1 MADWY
6 GSARSNYFRVKDE
19 AAFRKEAAGHGLDVW
34 TSNVEGEAS
43 FMVTPNG
50 DLGDKGGWPTW
61 YDTDDDGKP
70 IELDIV
76 GALAKHLVEGEIAVL
91 IEAGA
96 EKLRYITGH
105 TTAFNSTGKRVDLDL
120 GDIYSKAA
128 RRFHVPVNKIT
139 TAEY

>member
-19 AAFRKEAAGHGLDVW
+19 AAFRKAAAGHGLDVF
-34 TSNVEGEAS
+34 TSNVNEETL
-43 FMVTPNG
+43 FMVAPNYEWN
-50 DLGDKGGWPTW
+50 DKGGWPTW
-61 YDTDDDGKP
+61 YSTDEGGEP

-76 GALAKHLVEGEIAVL
+76 SELAKHLVEGEIAVL

-105 TTAFNSTGKRVDLDL
+105 TTAFNSVGKRIDLDL

-139 TAEY
+139 AAQY